1 MYFLQILLTVPFV
14 LRTRNFSLDKLE
26 NCINQSIR
34 SLLEVGF
41 QINVSNQ
48 INSIPQKICN
58 RINRTDLRYTM
69 DIRCPSPFRFSHPAR
84 RCYTVA
90 LAYMPIR
97 VYIIQVTFSLT
108 KSYSNNCHSSY
119 QRSIRRQLETQNVNM
134 LKNRLRDMCLSYN
147 VVVRVDKDVSNLSFD
162 GSDELVGNVSVILM
176 ATSEDPNYNGCV
188 GSELHKYIL
197 TKAVVPGALVIPTDS
212 PGECGN
218 LTWEKSEPKGQVPS
232 TCLENYKS
240 NKTLQRCFEGKSRVV
255 VFFNGILLA

>member
-1 MYFLQILLTVPFV
+1 MTVPFV

-34 SLLEVGF
+34 TLLEVGF

-69 DIRCPSPFRFSHPAR
+69 DIRCPSPFQFSHQAR
-84 RCYTVA
+84 RCYTVS

-97 VYIIQVTFSLT
+97 VFIIQVTFSLT

-119 QRSIRRQLETQNVNM
+119 QRSIRKQLVTQNVNM
-134 LKNRLRDMCLSYN
+134 LKNHLHDMCLSYN
-147 VVVRVDKDVSNLSFD
+147 VVFRIDTASVSNLSFD
-162 GSDELVGNVSVILM
+162 GSDELVGNVSVVLM

-188 GSELHKYIL
+188 GSELHKYIF
-197 TKAVVPGALVIPTDS
+197 TKTVVPGALVIPTDS

-218 LTWEKSEPKGQVPS
+218 LTWEKNEVKGFVPS
-232 TCLENYKS
+232 TCLGNYNF
-240 NKTLQRCFEGKSRVV
+240 NKTLQRCIESKCRVV
-255 VFFNGILLA
+255 VLF